1 MIDIRD
7 IRDIRDMSC
16 IDFFYYNKVYTNN
29 MMMVRSRGTFLVPYD
44 VTKAEPVH
52 TWYLRTAIALFQI
65 WSLCG
70 ICCDVTKFHTF
81 QCAIL
86 WYLMFGWEIKRHQLN
101 DSACSSSESNIVGW
115 NSVTCYGKK
124 STKRDCALNV
134 I

>member
-52 TWYLRTAIALFQI
+52 T
-65 WSLCG
+65 
-70 ICCDVTKFHTF
+70 
-81 QCAIL
+81 
-86 WYLMFGWEIKRHQLN
+86 
-101 DSACSSSESNIVGW
+101 
-115 NSVTCYGKK
+115 
-124 STKRDCALNV
+124 
-134 I
+134 